1 MIKCIFLN
9 HKIESQTYFEPTVC
23 TLQQWLK
30 ALCSSFIVAVQTQ
43 KVNYE
48 LDSIYI

>member
-9 HKIESQTYFEPTVC
+9 RKIESQTYFEPTIC
-23 TLQQWLK
+23 TLQWLE